1 MSNLNND
8 NTQEQANINASQ
20 TSVIDA
26 SSASENNPA
35 SKNNPVSENTPV
47 SENSPDPVL
56 SPNPVATASA
66 LTTGEEADESTSNA
80 HLSYEYYVSND
91 GDDTNLGTID
101 APFAT
106 IQRAI
111 NQVGAGDV
119 VNIRGGIYREKLLLE
134 DIHGTEDHRITF
146 QGYQGEDVLISGA
159 KEITTPWVIHE
170 GNIWK
175 TTVDFDVSQLFI
187 DDKMLTAA
195 RWPNITKDWD
205 QLDDSNGANPTPGSY
220 WDLGTSAEIKS
231 ELEDKPGH
239 YENLEEKHS
248 LSSLGVSIE
257 GAMLVRYGRDVT
269 EVTQHTAGESS
280 FAINGTVNL
289 SDTDYLKEDGKI
301 YYFTADIDLLDQ
313 PREWHYDKDSGE
325 LYAWLKNNDDP
336 NTRSIEARGYTTDN
350 YGDEDDI
357 LLANDCSFLNFD
369 GLTLRTGTF
378 KLDRTTDIEF
388 DNCRFLYSGHNT
400 HMLGADAI
408 YNKGTKYEQNAN
420 HWGNEAGGGSSG
432 VPANIT
438 WRNSEFA
445 YSYDTL
451 LYEGNRGRNF
461 VVDNCYFHNKPS
473 GGGAIWSGGT
483 KEGNVIRRVTAHTI
497 GKGGIGK
504 VGNGDNEGALVE
516 LNHIYDYHFHGDD
529 AAIQVNR
536 GSVAGLVIRN
546 NWIHDLPGRNGIRF
560 DGDPAG
566 MRGTANHNVLFNVKR
581 GTRLKG
587 DQHTVLSNLA
597 IDNTHVDINVSHDKF
612 YGYLDPDKK
621 FTDDIIE
628 LYENRAAGRRE
639 GEEAHQ
645 GNHYSIVHNNLGNN
659 NNIAPVINP
668 NDITNNRSRNDLG
681 NNVRNQL
688 RDPDNLD
695 FRPKQNSVL
704 IDQGTHISGFT
715 DHFIGDAPDIGPYE
729 YGDLDYWI
737 PGYQAEKASMPIAP
751 NGSITV
757 KQNAD
762 LMWLEGREAI
772 SNDIYFGS
780 SVETLEFQHNQE
792 NNIFTPS
799 NLEQGQKYFWRID
812 TVTDDQLIT
821 GDVWNFSVPIAQSKP
836 INIPT
841 VLVEDEGN
849 EVDSTGFGAVSYPY
863 YIGKYEVTN
872 SEYTQF
878 LNSVAQTKRTDDKP
892 LYNTEMAEDGGIIR
906 NGEDGSYSYNTI
918 EGHENQPVNFVSYW
932 SALRFCNWLT
942 SGNTEKGMYEG
953 LVHGDANRR
962 GEDAWANGGV
972 ALANEN
978 EWYKAA
984 YYSGTTD
991 GANGDSYWDLATQS
1005 NSLSLDESNYGT
1017 LSSPSVLI
1025 DVGSYQDHPSYYG
1038 TFDQTG
1044 NVREWL
1050 EEETDNNSFNSILRG
1065 GSSGGDKKLVNLYK
1079 SGRVINKRKIQDA
1092 HTGLRVV
1099 SLLPIGF
1106 DEPDYQNQ
1114 APSWIA
1120 TRWSLGESIAGEN
1133 FSTSLIHSVYDPEND
1148 PLSFSLLSGPEWIA
1162 VDVDGLV
1169 TATPSAED
1177 IGSHNVMLRVTDSS
1191 GSFGDT
1197 EVPVPLVVNTLVE
1210 TRTNPDIASS
1220 WAENLERTPDSD
1232 LELGYSLHLKEGT
1245 EAEQAEARKQLAVLG
1260 DSVEWSDP
1268 YRLDITAQS
1277 LAKDYKLETAD
1288 ITIEFDPYLFDEIK
1302 ASDITIG
1309 GQLPIANAVRI
1320 DNDVGKIRIAAAS
1333 LGDLE
1338 AGDLYGNHLADAG
1351 ASIGTD
1357 AVVLA
1362 SIDLNFNEYNLETL
1376 TQNSD
1381 GSIDDLS
1388 TPLFFGLSA
1397 NQDETV
1403 FSTTLEDESGFDNR
1417 DIKSLRELGGDL
1429 AVDGE
1434 EVTLYEATI
1443 NLEEQGDGLI
1453 LSSDL
1458 DIGSY
1463 NSKQT
1468 NLVRKGDTITATSQ
1482 WTNVGNIDAKGIE
1495 ITAVANDNASLT
1507 SSGFY
1512 ISSPD
1517 DSQTSTNLASG
1528 SFVDG
1533 VFAEA
1538 GQETAQLVADIEIT
1552 GAAGNVV
1559 DLSQG
1564 ILSLQATGSDVFE
1577 NKLGSKNLIT
1587 YQGDLNYDGRVS
1599 MKDLAYLNAGAARQ
1613 QQASEDLDAVDAN
1626 NDGFVDASVARGVD
1640 ANFDG
1645 QISMEDLAVL
1655 DADWGQSLHQ
1665 QPING
1670 ANGTQSSFTG
1680 SDQIS
1685 WEQLDNQGTTGDAT
1699 WDNQAFKDQNAV
1711 EAGNDFV
1718 ESLENPTAVGVIGA
1732 DGNSDSSDND
1742 IAGTE
1747 FQDPLTG

>member
-8 NTQEQANINASQ
+8 NKQEQANINTSQ
-20 TSVIDA
+20 AIVIDA
-26 SSASENNPA
+26 SPGSENNP
-35 SKNNPVSENTPV
+35 VG
-47 SENSPDPVL
+47 ENSPDPVGSL
-56 SPNPVATASA
+56 NAVTTASA
-66 LTTGEEADESTSNA
+66 LTTSTETDESTSNIHA
-80 HLSYEYYVSND
+80 SYEYYVSNE
-91 GDDTNLGTID
+91 GDDNNLGTID
-101 APFAT
+101 APFET
-106 IQRAI
+106 IQHAI
-111 NQVGAGDV
+111 TKVAAGDV

-134 DIHGTEDHRITF
+134 DIHGTEENPILFRNYDKEEVI
-146 QGYQGEDVLISGA
+146 ISGA
-159 KEITTPWVIHE
+159 KEITTPWVKHE
-170 GNIWK
+170 GDIWK
-175 TTVDFDVSQLFI
+175 TSVDFDVSQLFL
-187 DDKMLTAA
+187 DDKMITAA

-205 QLDDSNGANPTPGSY
+205 QLDDSNGDNPTPGSY
-220 WDLGTSAEIKS
+220 WDLGTSADISSEI
-231 ELEDKPGH
+231 EGKPGY
-239 YENLEEKHS
+239 YENLEEKHN
-248 LSSLGVSIE
+248 LSSIGKSIE
-257 GAMLVRYGRDVT
+257 GAMLVRYNEGVT

-280 FAINGTVNL
+280 FEINGDVKLN
-289 SDTDYLKEDGKI
+289 DHYYLQPSGRR
-301 YYFTADIDLLDQ
+301 YYLTGDLDLLDQ
-313 PREWHYDKDSGE
+313 SKEWHYDKETGE
-325 LYAWLKNNDDP
+325 LYAWLENNDDP
-336 NTRSIEARGYTTDN
+336 NTRNIEARGYTTTN

-357 LLANDCSFLNFD
+357 LRAIDSSFLNFK
-369 GLTLRTGTF
+369 GITLQTGTF
-378 KLDRTTDIEF
+378 DLNRTSDIEF
-388 DNCRFLYSGHNT
+388 DDCKFLYSSHNT
-400 HMLGADAI
+400 HMLGADAV
-408 YNKGTKYEQNAN
+408 YNKGTKWESNSN
-420 HWGNEAGGGSSG
+420 DWGNDAGGGSIG
-432 VPANIT
+432 DGLPANIT

-445 YSYDTL
+445 YSYASL
-451 LYEGNRGRNF
+451 LYHGNNGRNF
-461 VVDNCYFHNKPS
+461 VIDNCYFHNQPT
-473 GGGAIWSGGT
+473 GGGPIWSSKT
-483 KEGNVIRRVTAHTI
+483 HAGNIIRRVTAHTI
-497 GKGGIGK
+497 GFGGIGK
-504 VGNGDNEGALVE
+504 FGNGKNEGALLE
-516 LNHIYDYHFHGDD
+516 LSHIYDYHFEADD
-529 AAIQVNR
+529 AGVQVNR

-566 MRGTANHNVLFNVKR
+566 MRGTANHNVIFNVKR

-587 DQHTVLSNLA
+587 DQHIVLNNLA
-597 IDNTHVDINVSHDKF
+597 FDNSHVDINVSHDKF
-612 YGYLDPDKK
+612 YGYNNPDEKY
-621 FTDDIIE
+621 TDDVVE
-628 LYENRAAGRRE
+628 LYENRSDGGR
-639 GEEAHQ
+639 EEKWAHE
-645 GNHYSIVHNNLGNN
+645 GNHYSIVHNNVGNN
-659 NNIAPVINP
+659 NAPIYVLNP
-668 NDITNNRSRNDLG
+668 EDNTGNLSRFELG
-681 NNVRNQL
+681 QNVRNEL
-688 RDPDNLD
+688 RDPDNFD
-695 FRPKQNSVL
+695 FRPKENSALVDL
-704 IDQGTHISGFT
+704 GTHLTGYT
-715 DHFIGDAPDIGPYE
+715 DDYIGDAPDIGPYE

-780 SVETLEFQHNQE
+780 SVETLEFQNNQE

-812 TVTDDQLIT
+812 TVTDDVLIT

-849 EVDSTGFGAVSYPY
+849 EGDSTGFGAVSYPY

-953 LVHGDANRR
+953 LIHGGANRR

-984 YYSGTTD
+984 YYSGTID

-1120 TRWSLGESIAGEN
+1120 TRWSLGESIAGQN

-1197 EVPVPLVVNTLVE
+1197 EVPVPLVVNSLVE

-1220 WAENLERTPDSD
+1220 WAENKTRTEFSD
-1232 LELGYSLHLKEGT
+1232 IELGYSLHLKEGA
-1245 EAEQAEARKQLAVLG
+1245 EADQATARKQLAVLG
-1260 DSVEWSDP
+1260 DSVDLSDT
-1268 YRLDITAQS
+1268 YRLDITAKS
-1277 LAKDYKLETAD
+1277 LAAGYNLETAD
-1288 ITIEFDPYLFDEIK
+1288 ITINFDPYLFNEIK

-1309 GQLPIANAVRI
+1309 GQLPIANAVQI
-1320 DNDVGKIRIAAAS
+1320 DNVEGTIRIAAAS

-1338 AGDLYGNHLADAG
+1338 AGDLYGNHLTDAG

-1357 AVVLA
+1357 GAVLA
-1362 SIDLNFNEYNLETL
+1362 SIDLDFNELNLAEL
-1376 TQNSD
+1376 KKNLD

-1397 NQDETV
+1397 NLDETV
-1403 FSTTLEDESGFDNR
+1403 FSKALDDESGFANR
-1417 DIKSLRELGGDL
+1417 DIKSLRELGGEL

-1434 EVTLYEATI
+1434 EVTLYEAEI
-1443 NLEEQGDGLI
+1443 NLVEQGDGLI

-1463 NSKQT
+1463 HASKT
-1468 NLVRKGDTITATSQ
+1468 NLVRTGDTITATSQ
-1482 WTNVGNIDAKGIE
+1482 WTNVGNIEATGIE
-1495 ITAVANDNASLT
+1495 ITAVANDNASLLNT
-1507 SSGFY
+1507 SSFY
-1512 ISSPD
+1512 IG
-1517 DSQTSTNLASG
+1517 STESYPASTDLKSG

-1533 VFAEA
+1533 AFVHA

-1559 DLSQG
+1559 DLSAG
-1564 ILSLQATGSDVFE
+1564 ILSLKAEGSDVFE

-1613 QQASEDLDAVDAN
+1613 QQVSEGQAAADVNKHGL
-1626 NDGFVDASVARGVD
+1626 VDASVARGVD

-1645 QISMEDLAVL
+1645 QISMADLAVL
-1655 DADWGQSLHQ
+1655 DADWGKSLHQ

-1670 ANGTQSSFTG
+1670 ANGSESSFTG

-1685 WEQLDNQGTTGDAT
+1685 WEQLDNQGLTGEAA

-1718 ESLENPTAVGVIGA
+1718 ESLESPAAVGVIDA
-1732 DGNSDSSDND
+1732 DGDSSRTDND
-1742 IAGTE
+1742 IAGDY